1 VSADHLHPDPPARNP
16 EPPSPLGHLQR
27 PPRDRWDRLQIIL
40 QPVGGIFTALAIAL
54 LGAKSSD
61 YLERRQAADTNA
73 RLYSELM
80 SRREESESALRKDM
94 FQTIIGSFVN
104 ANARGTDLDSEVLN
118 LELLA
123 YNFHESLNL
132 KPLFMDM
139 RRRIVAGQAAATTA
153 KAKADYADYMNRL
166 ERVAREIARKQ
177 MIVLEG
183 VGKKFDRTIDMTDD
197 PVGSTLDPAT
207 LTLDSRQ
214 ATFSLDVLDINR
226 ADREILLGLSVDTP
240 DSTEGRQ
247 TKSATFTVSYFDFPM
262 IDNTRLAGGDRC
274 AVVLNGFSDQ
284 SADLTLV
291 FFPGAYASLKEKPY
305 YSEVIESIRRANLG
319 GEATH

>member
-1 VSADHLHPDPPARNP
+1 MNPDPPLDPGHGREAT
-16 EPPSPLGHLQR
+16 PPSVVMHR
-27 PPRDRWDRLQIIL
+27 PPRDSWDRLQIIL
-40 QPVGGIFTALAIAL
+40 QPVGGLFTALAIAIF
-54 LGAKSSD
+54 GFKSSE

-94 FQTIIGSFVN
+94 FQTIIGSFVDP
-104 ANARGTDLDSEVLN
+104 NARATDLDGEVLN

-139 RRRIVAGQAAATTA
+139 RRRIVEGRQSATTPA
-153 KAKADYADYMNRL
+153 ARAEFDAYLDRL
-166 ERVAREIARKQ
+166 ELVAREIARKQ
-177 MIVLEG
+177 MIVLDG
-183 VGKKFDRTIDMTDD
+183 VGKTVDRTIDLTGD
-197 PVGSTLDPAT
+197 PSGTTLEPAL
-207 LTLDSRQ
+207 LTIESRQ
-214 ATFSLDVLDINR
+214 ASFTIDILGVDR
-226 ADREILLGLSVDTP
+226 VKREILVGLSVETP
-240 DSTEGRQ
+240 DTTQGRQ
-247 TKSATFTVSYFDFPM
+247 TNTATFHVSYFDFPM

-274 AVVLNGFSDQ
+274 AIVLNGFSEY

-319 GEATH
+319 LGSAK